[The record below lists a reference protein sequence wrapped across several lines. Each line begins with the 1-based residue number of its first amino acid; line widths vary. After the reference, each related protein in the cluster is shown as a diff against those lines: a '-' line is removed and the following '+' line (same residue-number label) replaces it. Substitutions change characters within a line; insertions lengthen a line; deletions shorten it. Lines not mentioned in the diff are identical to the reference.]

1 MCYKMEEIHS
11 GGSGLV
17 VRGMSLAASIAVYL
31 LHLMYKAECLF
42 VCTLYKFTFL
52 NRSQPNFAHISPMV
66 WKRTLA
72 MYGLTFF
79 YFSTFST
86 FFVASGCRLQD
97 RRWLPVQVIRDG
109 VISVILT
116 GLCATSRKR
125 RRSRRQFRVLTA
137 TVLQLG

>member
-1 MCYKMEEIHS
+1 M
-11 GGSGLV
+11 
-17 VRGMSLAASIAVYL
+17 
-31 LHLMYKAECLF
+31 F
-42 VCTLYKFTFL
+42 VCLYLIQILISEPISTKLCTHLPHGLEENVGYVRTHIFL
-52 NRSQPNFAHISPMV
+52 
-66 WKRTLA
+66 
-72 MYGLTFF
+72 FF
-79 YFSTFST
+79 DLFHLLCRERVPITGKKM
-86 FFVASGCRLQD
+86 AAECRLQD